1 MLIQSYSS
9 HSSTLHKQM
18 LILVSFSPL
27 HLASVVLLISVLSLA
42 QVKYFY
48 SPSLYHDY

>member
-1 MLIQSYSS
+1 MLIKSYSS

-27 HLASVVLLISVLSLA
+27 HLAQLKLYYCLFLISTSLNA
-42 QVKYFY
+42 KA
-48 SPSLYHDY
+48 